1 MVYEG
6 LNQWEKQKALERTY
20 RKQVSERIQ
29 TQSGESEYV
38 IKRLKTGIQLIYYTR
53 EGGRWRPEDRG
64 FIPDELKE
72 ELVEILS
79 RVWNAE
85 ANKYPNRNNAE
96 RHSENS

>member
-38 IKRLKTGIQLIYYTR
+38 IKRLKTGVQLIYYTR
-53 EGGRWRPEDRG
+53 EGGRWRPEDRV
-64 FIPDELKE
+64 FIPDELRE
-72 ELVEILS
+72 ELLEILS

-85 ANKYPNRNNAE
+85 ANK
-96 RHSENS
+96 